1 MNDPLIMINPSSFPT
16 QLATDAEKASKEFG
30 LKVGQSIMWEWFAK
44 TGNNC
49 RYYSQWIDFHRIR
62 LYARGEQS
70 IAKYKEQ
77 FQVDGDMSHI
87 NLDWT
92 PVPIIPKFVDIVVNG
107 MNDRLFEV
115 KAYSQDVMSAEKRSK
130 FQEMVEAD
138 MAAKDYLL
146 QVKANQKALLEE
158 LEESFLLLKPFRVN
172 VKIPASQKHR
182 FFLFFFYKN
191 PILGISFQTAC

>member
-16 QLATDAEKASKEFG
+16 QLATDAEKASQEFG

-92 PVPIIPKFVDIVVNG
+92 
-107 MNDRLFEV
+107 RL
-115 KAYSQDVMSAEKRSK
+115 YLDSQRRE
-130 FQEMVEAD
+130 
-138 MAAKDYLL
+138 
-146 QVKANQKALLEE
+146 
-158 LEESFLLLKPFRVN
+158 
-172 VKIPASQKHR
+172 
-182 FFLFFFYKN
+182 
-191 PILGISFQTAC
+191 